1 MSMPAHRK
9 PGPRGGSNKR
19 NSDTGPRRR
28 SGRTRRGHPVL
39 TRFWMSIIGASVTI
53 LAVGAVIKAAPLI
66 TVATSA
72 TTTTTVT
79 QVGTATT
86 FESYRAAATVT
97 RVPAGTA
104 TGDVLLTLVETHP
117 GARVTC
123 TSGAK
128 LILDHSSGTGTQL
141 SACMPVPSR
150 FIPSAIRVRISPSN
164 EVAAVTMAFAG
175 VDQSAPVDAK
185 VVSSSTSPSM
195 TVPANDV

>member
-9 PGPRGGSNKR
+9 PGPRGGSNKH

-86 FESYRAAATVT
+86 FESYRAAAIFRGVSASHT
-97 RVPAGTA
+97 
-104 TGDVLLTLVETHP
+104 TGDVVMTLGET
-117 GARVTC
+117 
-123 TSGAK
+123 
-128 LILDHSSGTGTQL
+128 
-141 SACMPVPSR
+141 
-150 FIPSAIRVRISPSN
+150 IP
-164 EVAAVTMAFAG
+164 
-175 VDQSAPVDAK
+175 
-185 VVSSSTSPSM
+185 
-195 TVPANDV
+195 